1 MASEEVNVRSENTA
15 TPAPTTDNHTM
26 LLVAMILASGIVFL
40 DSTVVNVALSAVD
53 REFKSGLASLQWLVD
68 GYALTLAAFLIIGGS
83 LGDQYGRKRIMLYG
97 LIGFGIVS
105 LACGIAPSEG
115 SLTAARLAQGVAGAF
130 LVPGSL
136 AIITAVYRDPKE
148 RGKAI
153 GQWSAWSGITSLL
166 GPFLGGYLVD
176 NLSWRWVF
184 FINVPIVAVTIWLMI
199 RFVPETS
206 MPQANHHLDLPGA
219 FLAVLGLGGPV
230 YALIE
235 GPSGGWSQPLVL
247 IALIA
252 GLLALVGFFWVEAHS
267 PNPMMPLGLFR
278 ARNFSGANLATFGMY
293 FALYGASFFITLYV
307 QSIMGQKAIIA
318 GLVLLPLSFVMF
330 FLSPYTGRWA
340 GQYGPR
346 LFMTFG
352 PIIYA
357 VGILGLVFL
366 QPDSNIWL
374 IFLPVAV
381 IMGLGLVLTVS
392 PLTNAVM
399 TSVSSDTSGTASAV
413 NNVVSRIAGLLA
425 VAGLGV
431 VVSSVFTNAL
441 NDNLRNVSPNLT
453 ANIQEAAKDPTA
465 VRSNFPNAPDV
476 IRVISD
482 SYTTAFHWIIIVCA
496 LLAALAGLVSFLII
510 RNPVKPD
517 RPAEA
522 VTKPDRPV
530 GSQAESRAN

>member
-1 MASEEVNVRSENTA
+1 MASQDVSLRPDNQA
-15 TPAPTTDNHTM
+15 APAPTTDNHTM

-83 LGDQYGRKRIMLYG
+83 LGDQYGRKRVMLFG
-97 LIGFGIVS
+97 LIAFGVVS
-105 LACGIAPSEG
+105 LGCGIAPSVG
-115 SLTAARLAQGVAGAF
+115 WLTAARLAQGVAGAF

-136 AIITAVYRDPKE
+136 AIITAVYRDPQA

-184 FINVPIVAVTIWLMI
+184 LINLPIVAVTVWLLI

-219 FLAVLGLGGPV
+219 FLAVVGLGGPV

-235 GPSGGWSQPLVL
+235 GPSGGWGQPLVL
-247 IALIA
+247 IALIG
-252 GLLALVGFFWVEAHS
+252 GLVALVGFFWVEAHS

-278 ARNFSGANLATFGMY
+278 VRNFSGANLATFGVY
-293 FALYGASFFITLYV
+293 FALYGASFFITIYI

-318 GLVLLPLSFVMF
+318 GLVFLPFSFVMF
-330 FLSPYTGRWA
+330 LLSPYVGRWA
-340 GQYGPR
+340 GKFGPR

-352 PIIYA
+352 PLIYA
-357 VGILGLVFL
+357 VGILGLTLL
-366 QPDSNIWL
+366 QPTSEIWS
-374 IFLPVAV
+374 IFIPATL
-381 IMGLGLVLTVS
+381 IMGLGLVLTVA

-399 TSVSSDTSGTASAV
+399 TSVSSDSSGTASAV

-441 NDNLRNVSPNLT
+441 NDNLQGVPSPLATT
-453 ANIQEAAKDPTA
+453 ARQAAADPTA

-476 IRVISD
+476 IRVIAD

-496 LLAALAGLVSFLII
+496 VLAALGGLISFLII

-517 RPAEA
+517 QPA
-522 VTKPDRPV
+522 KPPV
-530 GSQAESRAN
+530 DALSELTNRKG